1 MTILAVN
8 TVACSIICIWA
19 TWCIFSPVVQ
29 DGVFGK
35 ALFATIA
42 IAALSVVLGPGYGY
56 DKPQAPGVTLHV
68 CIAALGLR
76 HIVMKHL
83 WPLLMVKRG
92 RA

>member
-1 MTILAVN
+1 MMILAVN
-8 TVACSIICIWA
+8 TVACSIICAWA
-19 TWCIFSPVVQ
+19 TWCIFSPEVR

-56 DKPQAPGVTLHV
+56 DKPQTPGVTLHV
-68 CIAALGLR
+68 CIAALGVR
-76 HIVMKHL
+76 HAVMKHL
-83 WPLLMVKRG
+83 WPLFVAKWG